1 MQNQIFRFPVWKSEE
16 EPLLSFSPPDGFVQ
30 GNGTHETRSTTN
42 NLSMLMVEQKRSSG
56 GAVNGRAFPD
66 HGRAGGEDFAE
77 VDDQPRK
84 GRHF

>member
-1 MQNQIFRFPVWKSEE
+1 
-16 EPLLSFSPPDGFVQ
+16 
-30 GNGTHETRSTTN
+30 
-42 NLSMLMVEQKRSSG
+42 MVEQKRSSG